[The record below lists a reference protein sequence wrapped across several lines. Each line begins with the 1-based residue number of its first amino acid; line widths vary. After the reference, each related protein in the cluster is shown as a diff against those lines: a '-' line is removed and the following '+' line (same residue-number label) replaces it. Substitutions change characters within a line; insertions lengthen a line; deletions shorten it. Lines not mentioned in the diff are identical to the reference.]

1 MVQASYDAIG
11 IFLCINIIQ
20 HFEMIAKQRN
30 CLAILGYYD
39 SIMEILWRRF
49 EAIMRQ
55 HLLSVTEIDTHKL
68 QSLDIRPHYI
78 TRRYAEF
85 SNSLMNINEMLPNPR
100 LHPILTQLQIEVQN
114 FILRL
119 ASEFSQRKDQLI
131 SLINNYDLM
140 LSVIAERIKED
151 NREAQGLKE
160 LLNTRINDYVE
171 EVLMPYF
178 GNLICFVKECEILI
192 EKENPSL
199 LKPYESHVNPLV
211 KSFMNDW
218 KKSLELINQEIMR
231 SFTNF
236 KNGQTILQATL
247 TQLIQYYH
255 RFHKIMLHDPFK
267 HLTARTEM
275 LSIHILM
282 NEIKKHKPTF

>member
-1 MVQASYDAIG
+1 
-11 IFLCINIIQ
+11 
-20 HFEMIAKQRN
+20 
-30 CLAILGYYD
+30 
-39 SIMEILWRRF
+39 
-49 EAIMRQ
+49 
-55 HLLSVTEIDTHKL
+55 
-68 QSLDIRPHYI
+68 
-78 TRRYAEF
+78 
-85 SNSLMNINEMLPNPR
+85 
-100 LHPILTQLQIEVQN
+100 
-114 FILRL
+114 
-119 ASEFSQRKDQLI
+119 
-131 SLINNYDLM
+131 
-140 LSVIAERIKED
+140 
-151 NREAQGLKE
+151 
-160 LLNTRINDYVE
+160 
-171 EVLMPYF
+171 MPYF

-199 LKPYESHVNPLV
+199 LKPYESKTLNLFILSQRIIFILKKGHVNPLV